1 MFSFSAMSNK
11 GKSPWL
17 WLAGL
22 YFMEGLPN
30 VIVSVA
36 AVVFYS
42 DMGLSDAA
50 VAALTSMLYL
60 PWVIKPFWSPMV
72 DSVSTKRKWIL
83 SGLVAF
89 AGAFFLIAISPL
101 CGAWVAISIAGFW
114 LLGFASATFDIASD
128 GFYMIALSRQSQA
141 FFVGIRNSFYRIA
154 MVFGQGGLIW
164 LVGAL
169 TARAGF
175 GQNAA
180 WSAAFFAC
188 ALLSILGLLSLR
200 MSLPKPAGDEARSV
214 KSAAALYAEFKA
226 CFVGFFAR
234 SGIFA
239 ILAYVLFYRFAEAQ
253 LSKIVPIFLKAPREA
268 GGLGF
273 SLETFGMFQSLSVV
287 ALFTG
292 GILGGIYISKRGLKG
307 TFLTMALF
315 MNVPNLIYV
324 LLALFQPQS
333 SLLVALGLCLEQFGY
348 GFGFAGY
355 MMYLIRVSDGE
366 HKTAFYAIC
375 TGLMALGLVL
385 PGAISGLISERVG
398 YLNFFIWVLVS
409 TLLSFAVTIIAR
421 RTLKRD

>member
-1 MFSFSAMSNK
+1 MTQK
-11 GKSPWL
+11 EKSPWL
-17 WLAGL
+17 WLAAL

-42 DMGLSDAA
+42 NMGLGDAA

-60 PWVIKPFWSPMV
+60 PWVIKPFWSPLV
-72 DSVSTKRKWIL
+72 DSVSTKRTWIL

-89 AGAFFLIAISPL
+89 ALAFFLIALAPL
-101 CGAWVAISIAGFW
+101 CGAWIALSIAGFW
-114 LLGFASATFDIASD
+114 ILGFASATFDIASD
-128 GFYMIALSRQSQA
+128 GFYMIALSRKSQA

-169 TARAGF
+169 TARAGL

-188 ALLSILGLLSLR
+188 ALLSVAGFFLLR
-200 MSLPKPAGDEARSV
+200 ISLPKPAGDDARSV
-214 KSAAALYAEFKA
+214 KSAAALYSEFKS

-292 GILGGIYISKRGLKG
+292 GILGGIYISKKGLRGS
-307 TFLTMALF
+307 FLTMALF

-333 SLLVALGLCLEQFGY
+333 SWLVASGLCAEQFGY

-355 MMYLIRVSDGE
+355 MMYLIRVSDGAY
-366 HKTAFYAIC
+366 KTAFYAIC

-385 PGAISGLISERVG
+385 PGALSGLISEYLG
-398 YLNFFIWVLVS
+398 YLNFFVWVLAS
-409 TLLSFAVTIIAR
+409 TMVSFAVTIIAR
-421 RTLKRD
+421 QTLKRD